1 MDNQVQRGSTFRVL
15 LDLPYAKEAQ
25 IETNENTH
33 EVTTLPDREITL
45 LAAEDNDLNYEILRE
60 QLRMQGI
67 RCVRAINGKECLEIF
82 RDSVEHE
89 YDAILMD
96 MQMPVMNGLEAARA
110 IRKLNHPEAR
120 SIHDHSTDSQ
130 CISGRY
136 GSLYGGRHES
146 STWRSRYALR
156 K

>member
-96 MQMPVMNGLEAARA
+96 MQVLA
-110 IRKLNHPEAR
+110 KYL
-120 SIHDHSTDSQ
+120 
-130 CISGRY
+130 
-136 GSLYGGRHES
+136 
-146 STWRSRYALR
+146 
-156 K
+156 